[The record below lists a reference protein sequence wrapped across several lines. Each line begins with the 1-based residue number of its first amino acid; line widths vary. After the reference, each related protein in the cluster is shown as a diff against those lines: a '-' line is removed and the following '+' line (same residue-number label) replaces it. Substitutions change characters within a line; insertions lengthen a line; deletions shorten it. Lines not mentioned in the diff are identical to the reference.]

1 VHVVHAHLRS
11 ISAFCLMG
19 EYSFQEIYSI
29 IVMQSF
35 GGVSLLCIY
44 VLMGIGLF
52 IVFGQMGVINMA
64 HAEFLVIGS
73 YTMCLV
79 SKFVATQAPGLL
91 NYYFIFAIA
100 LAFIIAF
107 GVGYL
112 VEWALIS
119 RLYSRPL
126 DTLLATWGLS
136 LVMQQCFRTFIG
148 AREMSAT
155 LPEWLIGS
163 WSITDTIEIPLNG
176 ILLLGLTLAVTVGLV
191 VFLKRTRLGLRMR
204 ATTQNREMSGA
215 LGINTK
221 RTDRLT
227 FAIACGISGVAGA
240 FFTTIASTSP
250 TAGTAYIVDAYL
262 VLVVGGLGSLVG
274 LFVASGFLALLS
286 SILEF
291 FMTGA
296 IAKVWLYF
304 IIFTVLT
311 KFTKG
316 LFSEKIRS

>member
-1 VHVVHAHLRS
+1 
-11 ISAFCLMG
+11 MG
-19 EYSFQEIYSI
+19 EYTFQEIYSI

-44 VLMGIGLF
+44 VLMGLGLF

-79 SKFVATQAPGLL
+79 SKFVAENAPGLL

-100 LAFIIAF
+100 LAFVIAF

-155 LPEWLIGS
+155 LPEWLMGS
-163 WSITDTIEIPLNG
+163 WAITDTIEVPLNG
-176 ILLLGLTLAVTVGLV
+176 ILLLGLTIALTAGLII
-191 VFLKRTRLGLRMR
+191 FLKKTRLGLRMR

-227 FAIACGISGVAGA
+227 FAIACGTSGIAGA

-262 VLVVGGLGSLVG
+262 VLVVGGLGSLAG

-291 FMTGA
+291 FMAGS
-296 IAKVWLYF
+296 IAKVWLYV
-304 IIFTVLT
+304 IIFAVLT

-316 LFSEKIRS
+316 LFSERIRS

>member
-1 VHVVHAHLRS
+1 
-11 ISAFCLMG
+11 MG

-136 LVMQQCFRTFIG
+136 LIMQQCFRTFIG

-155 LPEWLIGS
+155 LPDWLMGS
-163 WSITDTIEIPLNG
+163 WAITDTIEIPLNG
-176 ILLLGLTLAVTVGLV
+176 ILLLGLTIAVTVGLL

-250 TAGTAYIVDAYL
+250 TSGTAYIVDAYL
-262 VLVVGGLGSLVG
+262 VLVVGGLGSLAG

-291 FMTGA
+291 FMAGS
-296 IAKVWLYF
+296 IAKVWLYV
-304 IIFTVLT
+304 IIFAVLT

>member
-1 VHVVHAHLRS
+1 
-11 ISAFCLMG
+11 
-19 EYSFQEIYSI
+19 
-29 IVMQSF
+29 MQSF
-35 GGVSLLCIY
+35 GGVSLACIY
-44 VLMGIGLF
+44 VLMGLGLF

-79 SKFVATQAPGLL
+79 SKFIAENAPGLL

-100 LAFIIAF
+100 LAFVIAF

-155 LPEWLIGS
+155 LPSWLMGS
-163 WSITDTIEIPLNG
+163 WAITDTIEVPLNG
-176 ILLLGLTLAVTVGLV
+176 ILLLGLTIALTASLII
-191 VFLKRTRLGLRMR
+191 FLKKTRLGLRMR

-227 FAIACGISGVAGA
+227 FAIACGTSGIAGA

-262 VLVVGGLGSLVG
+262 VLVVGGLGSLAG

-291 FMTGA
+291 FMAGS
-296 IAKVWLYF
+296 IAKVWLYV
-304 IIFTVLT
+304 IIFAVLT

-316 LFSEKIRS
+316 LFSERIRS

>member
-1 VHVVHAHLRS
+1 
-11 ISAFCLMG
+11 
-19 EYSFQEIYSI
+19 
-29 IVMQSF
+29 MQSF
-35 GGVSLLCIY
+35 GGVSLACIY
-44 VLMGIGLF
+44 VLMGLGLF

-79 SKFVATQAPGLL
+79 SKFIAENAPGLL

-100 LAFIIAF
+100 LAFVIAF

-155 LPEWLIGS
+155 LPSWLMGS
-163 WSITDTIEIPLNG
+163 WAITDTIEVPLNG
-176 ILLLGLTLAVTVGLV
+176 ILLLGLTIALTASLII
-191 VFLKRTRLGLRMR
+191 FLKKTRLGLRMR

-227 FAIACGISGVAGA
+227 FAIACGTSGIAGA

-262 VLVVGGLGSLVG
+262 VLVVGGLGSLAG

-291 FMTGA
+291 FMAGS
-296 IAKVWLYF
+296 IAKVWLYV
-304 IIFTVLT
+304 IIFAVLT
-311 KFTKG
+311 KFAKG
-316 LFSEKIRS
+316 LFSERIRS

>member
-1 VHVVHAHLRS
+1 
-11 ISAFCLMG
+11 MG

-44 VLMGIGLF
+44 VLMGLGLF

-79 SKFVATQAPGLL
+79 SKYIGDHLPGLL

-100 LAFIIAF
+100 LAFAIAF
-107 GVGYL
+107 GIGYL

-155 LPEWLIGS
+155 LPEWLMGS
-163 WSITDTIEIPLNG
+163 LSITDSIEIPLNG
-176 ILLLGLTLAVTVGLV
+176 ILLLGLTIGLTVALV
-191 VFLKRTRLGLRMR
+191 IFLKKTRLGLRMR

-227 FAIACGISGVAGA
+227 FAIACGISGIAGA

-296 IAKVWLYF
+296 IAKVWLYL
-304 IIFTVLT
+304 IIFAVLT

-316 LFSEKIRS
+316 LFTEKIRS

>member
-1 VHVVHAHLRS
+1 
-11 ISAFCLMG
+11 MG
-19 EYSFQEIYSI
+19 EYTFQEIYSI

-35 GGVSLLCIY
+35 GGVSLACIY
-44 VLMGIGLF
+44 VLMGLGLF

-79 SKFVATQAPGLL
+79 SKFIAENAPGLL

-100 LAFIIAF
+100 LAFVIAF

-155 LPEWLIGS
+155 LPSWLMGS
-163 WSITDTIEIPLNG
+163 WAITDTIEVPLNG
-176 ILLLGLTLAVTVGLV
+176 ILLLGLTIALTASLII
-191 VFLKRTRLGLRMR
+191 FLKKTRLGLRMR

-227 FAIACGISGVAGA
+227 FAIACGTSGIAGA

-262 VLVVGGLGSLVG
+262 VLVVGGLGSLAG

-291 FMTGA
+291 FMAGS
-296 IAKVWLYF
+296 IAKVWLYV
-304 IIFTVLT
+304 IIFAVLT

-316 LFSEKIRS
+316 LFSERIRS

>member
-1 VHVVHAHLRS
+1 
-11 ISAFCLMG
+11 MG
-19 EYSFQEIYSI
+19 DYTFEEIYSI

-44 VLMGIGLF
+44 VLMGLGLF

-79 SKFVATQAPGLL
+79 SKFVATSMPGLL
-91 NYYFIFAIA
+91 DYYFVFAIA
-100 LAFIIAF
+100 LAFFIAF

-112 VEWALIS
+112 VEWVLIS
-119 RLYSRPL
+119 RLYARPL

-136 LVMQQCFRTFIG
+136 LIMQQCFRTFIG

-155 LPEWLIGS
+155 LPDWLMGS
-163 WSITDTIEIPLNG
+163 WSIGETIEIPLNG
-176 ILLLGLTLAVTVGLV
+176 ILLLLLTVGLTGGLLI
-191 VFLKRTRLGLRMR
+191 FMRRTRLGLRMR

-221 RTDRLT
+221 LTDRLT
-227 FAIACGISGVAGA
+227 FAIACGISGIAGA

-250 TAGTAYIVDAYL
+250 TAGTAYIVDAFL
-262 VLVVGGLGSLVG
+262 VLVVGGLGSLAG

-296 IAKVWLYF
+296 MAKVWLYL
-304 IIFTVLT
+304 IIFVVLA
-311 KFTKG
+311 KFTRG
-316 LFSEKIRS
+316 LFSERIRT

>member
-1 VHVVHAHLRS
+1 
-11 ISAFCLMG
+11 MG

-44 VLMGIGLF
+44 VLMGLGLF

-79 SKFVATQAPGLL
+79 SQFVSDNAPGLL

-100 LAFIIAF
+100 LAFVIAF

-119 RLYSRPL
+119 KLYARPL

-136 LVMQQCFRTFIG
+136 LIMQQCFRSFIG

-155 LPEWLIGS
+155 LPEWLMGS
-163 WSITDTIEIPLNG
+163 WSVTDSIEIPLNG
-176 ILLLGLTLAVTVGLV
+176 ILLLGLTIMLTLGLLI
-191 VFLKRTRLGLRMR
+191 FLRRTRLGLRMR

-227 FAIACGISGVAGA
+227 FAIACGISGIAGA
-240 FFTTIASTSP
+240 FFTTIAATSP

-262 VLVVGGLGSLVG
+262 VLVVGGLGSLAG

-291 FMTGA
+291 FMAGS
-296 IAKVWLYF
+296 IAKVWLYV
-304 IIFTVLT
+304 IIFAVLT

-316 LFSEKIRS
+316 LFSERIRS

>member
-1 VHVVHAHLRS
+1 
-11 ISAFCLMG
+11 MG
-19 EYSFQEIYSI
+19 DYSFQEIYSI

-44 VLMGIGLF
+44 VLMAMGLF

-79 SKFVATQAPGLL
+79 SKFVDSSMPGLL
-91 NYYFIFAIA
+91 DYYFIFAIA
-100 LAFIIAF
+100 LAFVIAF
-107 GVGYL
+107 GIGYII
-112 VEWALIS
+112 EWLLIS
-119 RLYSRPL
+119 RLYARPL

-155 LPEWLIGS
+155 LPDWLLGS
-163 WSITDTIEIPLNG
+163 WSIGDSIEIPLNG
-176 ILLLGLTLAVTVGLV
+176 LLLLALTITMTVALV
-191 VFLKRTRLGLRMR
+191 FFMRRTRLGLRMR

-215 LGINTK
+215 VGINTK
-221 RTDRLT
+221 LTDRLT

-250 TAGTAYIVDAYL
+250 TAGTAYIVDAFL

-296 IAKVWLYF
+296 MAKVWLYL
-304 IIFTVLT
+304 IIFVVLA

-316 LFSEKIRS
+316 LFSERIRS